1 MSLSN
6 WDQKEYVKFILRP
19 HEKITFKGEVFCLRL
34 TGQGYPV
41 ECFVPSVAAETVQ
54 EEQDAHKAK
63 IDFCNSTITTWII
76 QYKIKMNQAETFQ
89 NKTLH

>member
-19 HEKITFKGEVFCLRL
+19 HEKIIFKGEVFCLRL
-34 TGQGYPV
+34 TG
-41 ECFVPSVAAETVQ
+41 PSVAAEIVQ
-54 EEQDAHKAK
+54 ELQGAHKAK

-76 QYKIKMNQAETFQ
+76 QYKIKMNQTGTFQ
-89 NKTLH
+89 NQTLH